1 MSESEKEIIDAI
13 GELLKQGLLYG
24 RGGNMSVRGGNGTFV
39 ITPSQ
44 KDYSQL
50 TVEDFVTLDMEGNI
64 IKGEKNPS
72 VEVPLHLE
80 IYKRRK
86 DVQSVFHTHST
97 YASVLAV
104 THTPLPVQIDELT
117 VRLGGEVEVCKYAMT
132 GTEDLARNVA
142 DSLGN
147 KNAVIMANH
156 GCVTV
161 GKSVAEALENA
172 ILLEN
177 AAKVFVLSRIFGTPQ
192 PLPEETLSIEKELF
206 ASLQGLPA

>member
-1 MSESEKEIIDAI
+1 MSGSEQEIIDAI
-13 GELLKQGLLYG
+13 NELLKQGLLYG
-24 RGGNMSVRGGNGTFV
+24 RGGNMSFRGENGTFV

-80 IYKRRK
+80 IYKRRS

-104 THTPLPVQIDELT
+104 THSSLPVLIDELT

-132 GTEDLARNVA
+132 GTEDLAKNVA
-142 DSLGN
+142 DSLGK
-147 KNAVIMANH
+147 KNAVLMANH

-172 ILLEN
+172 VLLEN
-177 AAKVFVLSRIFGTPQ
+177 SAKVYILSKIFGTPQ
-192 PLPEETLSIEKELF
+192 PLPEESLSIQKELF
-206 ASLQGLPA
+206 EALQEAP